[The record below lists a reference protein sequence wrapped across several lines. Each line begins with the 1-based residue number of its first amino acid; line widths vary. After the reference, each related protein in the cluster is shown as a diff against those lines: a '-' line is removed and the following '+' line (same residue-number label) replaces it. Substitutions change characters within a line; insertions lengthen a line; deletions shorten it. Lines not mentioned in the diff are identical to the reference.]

1 MVYYTALAN
10 LALSESFA
18 YILGVK
24 VKVVSTLYTILAAL
38 TVAMAAKM
46 IGALLVSSLIVLP
59 TVSALCLAKSYR
71 HMIIFTTGFGVLYMM
86 SGLVLSYYI
95 EISPGGAVVAIA
107 LFCLGLLALGKK
119 VLTVK

>member
-1 MVYYTALAN
+1 
-10 LALSESFA
+10 
-18 YILGVK
+18 
-24 VKVVSTLYTILAAL
+24 
-38 TVAMAAKM
+38 
-46 IGALLVSSLIVLP
+46 
-59 TVSALCLAKSYR
+59 
-71 HMIIFTTGFGVLYMM
+71 MIIFTTGFGVLYMM